1 MLDRK
6 DSILRAK
13 DRVKNR
19 RAFKSPG
26 FMKRYYSNP
35 QVKKQDRTEE
45 LLEADEGYAELDST
59 LTSATLTM

>member
-1 MLDRK
+1 
-6 DSILRAK
+6 
-13 DRVKNR
+13 
-19 RAFKSPG
+19 
-26 FMKRYYSNP
+26 MKRYYSNP